1 MQFCGHCPQNYSS
14 LILRIKDMSKKE
26 TITVQ
31 GTEIAVI
38 TSKEDDY
45 ISLTDMAG
53 YKDEMEARV
62 VVSNWMSTRFTLEF
76 LGLWEQMYNPDFNR
90 MEFHTIKN
98 TDGRLVLT
106 PKRWVE
112 RTNAIGIFS
121 KSGRYGG
128 GIFAHRDIAFEFG
141 SWLSAEFK
149 FYLIKEFQ
157 RLKESEERSKS
168 LEWNLQRTLSKINY
182 RIHTDAIKEHIIP
195 NVVTKEQVSCTYAEE
210 ADLLNVALFGKTARQ
225 WRDENPGAKGNIRD
239 FATLEQLV
247 VLSNMESINAL
258 LIRKELPQGERLPEL
273 NKVAITQMRSL
284 VENKNFKR
292 LQ

>member
-1 MQFCGHCPQNYSS
+1 MP
-14 LILRIKDMSKKE
+14 KKE
-26 TITVQ
+26 IITVQ
-31 GTEIAVI
+31 GTAITVI

-53 YKDEMEARV
+53 YKDELEARV
-62 VVSNWMSTRFTLEF
+62 VVSNWMSTRFSLEF
-76 LGLWEQMYNPDFNR
+76 LGIWEQMYNPNFNR
-90 MEFHTIKN
+90 MEFHAIKN
-98 TDGRLVLT
+98 ADGRLVLT

-121 KSGRYGG
+121 KPGRYGG
-128 GIFAHRDIAFEFG
+128 GIFAHKDIAFEFG

-157 RLKESEERSKS
+157 RLKEDELRQKS

-195 NVVTKEQVSCTYAEE
+195 NIVTKEQIAYIYAEE
-210 ADLLNVALFGKTARQ
+210 ADLLNVALFGMTAKQ
-225 WRDENPGAKGNIRD
+225 WRDANPGLKGNVRD
-239 FATLEQLV
+239 YAILEQLV

-258 LIRKELPQGERLPEL
+258 LIQQQLTQGERLVQL
-273 NKVAITQMRSL
+273 NKTAITQMRSL
-284 VENKNFKR
+284 VENKNLKR
-292 LQ
+292 LK

>member
-1 MQFCGHCPQNYSS
+1 M
-14 LILRIKDMSKKE
+14 RIYMSKKDK
-26 TITVQ
+26 ITVQ
-31 GTEIAVI
+31 GTEITVI
-38 TSKEDDY
+38 SEKNSDY

-53 YKDEMEARV
+53 YKDELEARV

-76 LGLWEQMYNPDFNR
+76 LGIWEEMYNPDFNR

-98 TDGRLVLT
+98 VDGRLVLT

-128 GIFAHRDIAFEFG
+128 GIFAHKDIAFEFG
-141 SWLSAEFK
+141 SWLSAAFK

-157 RLKESEERSKS
+157 RLKEDETRTKS

-182 RIHTDAIKEHIIP
+182 RIHTDAIKDKIIP
-195 NVVTKEQVSCTYAEE
+195 KMVSKEQIMFVYANE
-210 ADLLNVALFGKTARQ
+210 ADLLNVALFGKTAKE
-225 WRDENPGAKGNIRD
+225 WRNENPNDKSNIRD
-239 FATLEQLV
+239 YATLEQLV

-258 LIRKELPQGERLPEL
+258 LIRQGLPQGKRLVQL
-273 NKVAITQMRSL
+273 NSVAITQIRSL
-284 VENKNFKR
+284 TSNKDLKK
-292 LQ
+292 L

>member
-1 MQFCGHCPQNYSS
+1 MAK
-14 LILRIKDMSKKE
+14 KD
-26 TITVQ
+26 TIIVK
-31 GTEIAVI
+31 GTEITVI
-38 TSKEDDY
+38 SDKKSDY

-53 YKDEMEARV
+53 YKDELEARV

-76 LGLWEQMYNPDFNR
+76 LGIWEEIYNPNFNR

-98 TDGRLVLT
+98 ADGRLVLT

-157 RLKESEERSKS
+157 RLKEEENNQKS

-182 RIHTDAIKEHIIP
+182 RIHTDAICLNRDFHKIIMIALIIP
-195 NVVTKEQVSCTYAEE
+195 I
-210 ADLLNVALFGKTARQ
+210 LLIIKILK
-225 WRDENPGAKGNIRD
+225 IRVQ
-239 FATLEQLV
+239 T
-247 VLSNMESINAL
+247 MESINAF
-258 LIRKELPQGERLPEL
+258 LIRQGLPQGERLVQL
-273 NKVAITQMRSL
+273 NATAITQMRSL
-284 VENKNFKR
+284 LQNNNLQKR

>member
-1 MQFCGHCPQNYSS
+1 MV
-14 LILRIKDMSKKE
+14 KKE
-26 TITVQ
+26 TINVN
-31 GTEIAVI
+31 GTKIAVI
-38 TSKEDDY
+38 TTKEDDY

-53 YKDEMEARV
+53 YKDELEARV

-76 LGLWEQMYNPDFNR
+76 LGIWEQIYNPNFNR

-98 TDGRLVLT
+98 ADGRLVLT

-112 RTNAIGIFS
+112 RTNVIGIFS

-128 GIFAHRDIAFEFG
+128 GIFAHKDIAFEFG

-157 RLKESEERSKS
+157 RLKEDELRQKS

-195 NVVTKEQVSCTYAEE
+195 NIVTKEQIAYTYAEE
-210 ADLLNVALFGKTARQ
+210 ADLLNVALFGMTAKQ
-225 WRDENPGAKGNIRD
+225 WRDANPDLKGNIRD
-239 FATLEQLV
+239 YATLKQLV
-247 VLSNMESINAL
+247 VLSNMESINTL
-258 LIRKELPQGERLPEL
+258 LIQQQLTQGERLVQL
-273 NKVAITQMRSL
+273 NQVAITQMRSL
-284 VENKNFKR
+284 VENKNLKQ
-292 LQ
+292 LK